1 MYMNKLSLRTMISAG
16 LTILIFSGCAVH
28 HVSTAPKVLEQLNV
42 PNDQKLAFM
51 LRGVGV
57 QVYACKAL
65 NNDPTRFDWEF
76 VAPRADLFDD
86 QANKL
91 GKHYAGPTWE
101 ANDGSKVVGEVLAK
115 DNGPDPTAIPWLL
128 LRAKE
133 HAGMGIFSKI
143 ASVQRLNTKGG
154 KAPASGCTQAKVG
167 TEVRI
172 PYTADYYFYGAG
184 Y

>member
-1 MYMNKLSLRTMISAG
+1 MKKLSPRTMICAALIV
-16 LTILIFSGCAVH
+16 LTFSGCAAH
-28 HVSTAPKVLEQLNV
+28 QVSMTPKVPELLNV
-42 PNDQKLAFM
+42 PNDQKLAFV

-57 QVYACKAL
+57 QIYACKAL
-65 NNDPTRFDWEF
+65 ISDPARFDWAF
-76 VAPRADLFDD
+76 IAPQAELFDD

-91 GKHYAGPTWE
+91 GKHYTGPTWE

-115 DNGPDPTAIPWLL
+115 DNGPDPAAIPWLL

-133 HAGMGIFSKI
+133 HAGMGMFSQI

-154 KAPASGCTQAKVG
+154 KAPADGCTQAKVG
-167 TEVRI
+167 AEVRI
-172 PYTADYYFYGAG
+172 PYTADYYFYGTR

>member
-1 MYMNKLSLRTMISAG
+1 MKKLSLKTVICAALTM
-16 LTILIFSGCAVH
+16 LIFSGCAAH
-28 HVSTAPKVLEQLNV
+28 QVSTTSKVPDRLNV
-42 PNDQKLAFM
+42 PNDQKLAFV

-57 QVYACKAL
+57 QIYACRAVT
-65 NNDPTRFDWEF
+65 NDPARFDWVF
-76 VAPRADLFDD
+76 IAPQADLLDD
-86 QANKL
+86 QAHKL

-101 ANDGSKVVGEVLAK
+101 ANDGSKVVGEVLTK
-115 DNGPDPTAIPWLL
+115 DNGPDPAAIPWLL

-154 KAPASGCTQAKVG
+154 KAPANGYTQAKVG

>member
-1 MYMNKLSLRTMISAG
+1 VRKLSMTAIIGAALAIM
-16 LTILIFSGCAVH
+16 LFSGCSVH
-28 HVSTAPKVLEQLNV
+28 HVSTAPKIPERLNV
-42 PNDQKLAFM
+42 PTDQKLVFV

-57 QVYACKAL
+57 QIYTCKAVD
-65 NNDPTRFDWEF
+65 NAPAGFDWAF
-76 VAPRADLFDD
+76 IAPQADLFDD

-115 DNGPDPTAIPWLL
+115 DNGPDPAAIPWLL

-133 HAGMGIFSKI
+133 HAGTGIFSKI

-154 KAPASGCTQAKVG
+154 KAPAEGCIQAKVG

-172 PYTADYYFYGAG
+172 PYTADYYFYGAR

>member
-1 MYMNKLSLRTMISAG
+1 MKNRMLWAVVLAMM
-16 LTILIFSGCAVH
+16 LFSGCTVH
-28 HVSTAPKVLEQLNV
+28 HISTTPNIPEGLNV
-42 PNDQKLAFM
+42 PNDQKLAFV
-51 LRGVGV
+51 LQGVGV
-57 QVYACKAL
+57 QIYACKAVT
-65 NNDPTRFDWEF
+65 NDPARFDWAF
-76 VAPRADLFDD
+76 IAPQADLLDD
-86 QANKL
+86 QAHKL

-115 DNGPDPTAIPWLL
+115 DNGPDPAAIPWLL

-133 HAGMGIFSKI
+133 HAGTGIFSKI

-154 KAPASGCTQAKVG
+154 KAPADGCTQAKVG

-172 PYTADYYFYGAG
+172 PYTANYYFYGAS